1 MKMTKGSAGDVD
13 RRWCM
18 SIGTM
23 LAIGAV
29 ITIVFLLAI
38 LVFMFLKQGAS
49 FSMALRFPGQKGEMD
64 TTERIN

>member
-1 MKMTKGSAGDVD
+1 
-13 RRWCM
+13 M